1 MKPGFDKDT
10 NFLEGAILLIDKPY
24 GWTSFNVVSKIKYL
38 LRRRTGVKSIKVG
51 HAGTLDPMATG
62 VTRITGIRP
71 AGKSMAEED
80 RPLKKRAGSFLPVG
94 LTSRLNGRKRDAF

>member
-1 MKPGFDKDT
+1 MADRPAIAIATAAKPNKLRIIFSIR
-10 NFLEGAILLIDKPY
+10 ECRAISQGRYHPGLY
-24 GWTSFNVVSKIKYL
+24 GKEIIIGL
-38 LRRRTGVKSIKVG
+38 
-51 HAGTLDPMATG
+51 ADPMATG

-94 LTSRLNGRKRDAF
+94 LTSRLNGHKRDAF